1 MVKHPVILRGYA
13 AAINDHTAEPVLVK
27 RLDQEFVPG
36 VLDGLRRKLSP
47 DALGRPNAQE
57 DFRGGNLRLFQ
68 PVHRTFNLVLLEAV
82 CDRPGSP
89 RLDPRDIAS
98 AGFVVR
104 RVKNES
110 NPPDDEGWL
119 LRDDHII
126 GWSQPAEARL
136 DPDPQHRRPR
146 LNAGHPYVN
155 GKLAR
160 VFQALEPAAERASPL
175 FVAPPDVC
183 IEAGRTLLYGLIP
196 VTSAERSEEAQSVE
210 VESDVV
216 RVSMPEFLRPPGE
229 TPSRPNIVGPITL
242 DDVNTFV
249 ATDPDAPLTRFM
261 QELRLI
267 HFGWRVFDSAEG
279 LAILPLLNK
288 LVLQFTGSEQPLG
301 DFLHTL
307 CRRFVQRDDGSEA
320 SIEMP
325 VGWPLPDA
333 ALAGKIRE
341 AVQQSLAARLREG
354 VPNQQRFDEPD
365 ALYRIHAFIRVRGAA
380 GCPPALHWSKPSV
393 PFAIVPWW
401 ESGGGPLHT
410 ISLPDLDRDSVKKIK
425 PNVAFKVPP
434 RLAAMLNRTTPEAF
448 LDGTAT
454 LPNGGISLGWIC
466 SFSIPIITLCA
477 FIVLNIFL
485 VLLHLAFWWL
495 FYIKI
500 CLPFPKPQQ
509 SSPP

>member
-13 AAINDHTAEPVLVK
+13 AAMNDHSAEPVLVK

-119 LRDDHII
+119 LRDDHIV
-126 GWSQPAEARL
+126 GWSKPAETRL

-155 GKLAR
+155 DKLAR
-160 VFQALEPAAERASPL
+160 VFQALEPAAERVSPL

-210 VESDVV
+210 VDAGVV
-216 RVSMPEFLRPPGE
+216 LQSMPEFLRPPGE
-229 TPSRPNIVGPITL
+229 AGSRPNIAGPITL
-242 DDVNTFV
+242 DQVNSSV
-249 ATDPDAPLTRFM
+249 ATDPDAPLTRFI
-261 QELRLI
+261 QALRLI

-279 LAILPLLNK
+279 VAIRSLLNE
-288 LVLQFTGSEQPLG
+288 LVLRLTGNEQPLG

-307 CRRFVQRDDGSEA
+307 CRRFVLRDDGSAA
-320 SIEMP
+320 SIDMP
-325 VGWPLPDA
+325 VEWPLPDA
-333 ALAGKIRE
+333 ALADRIRG
-341 AVQQSLAARLREG
+341 AVQQSLVARLRES

-365 ALYRIHAFIRVRGAA
+365 ALYRIHAFIRVRSVT
-380 GCPPALHWSKPSV
+380 GCPPALHWSRPSV
-393 PFAIVPWW
+393 PFANRAVV
-401 ESGGGPLHT
+401 GKRRRT
-410 ISLPDLDRDSVKKIK
+410 
-425 PNVAFKVPP
+425 VAHDFSAGSRP
-434 RLAAMLNRTTPEAF
+434 RHR
-448 LDGTAT
+448 
-454 LPNGGISLGWIC
+454 
-466 SFSIPIITLCA
+466 
-477 FIVLNIFL
+477 
-485 VLLHLAFWWL
+485 
-495 FYIKI
+495 
-500 CLPFPKPQQ
+500 
-509 SSPP
+509 